1 MKLENIQTQTMTLN
15 DLFYRDRRFRIP
27 GYQRPYEWAERE
39 IESLLNHLTDAYES
53 KKTEIYLVGTLQFN
67 QVDVD
72 TYEIIDGHQRLTT
85 FYLLLR
91 CLGIQPHLQ
100 YRNEISG
107 ETSLEPLIHREG
119 SRYQANDQYIR
130 RYLAE
135 RAGEASW
142 SSEDFCQYL
151 RNNIV
156 FVAIIL
162 QNCTSI
168 ADTLQIFST
177 LNTTGLSL
185 DIKDIFKIRFHDY
198 WRSAGGGEQTAFF
211 SRINGAYEKVTHPHS
226 DQLSQAHP
234 ANTIYRRR
242 ESDLLDTYRFFL
254 ISQTKN
260 QSYANQ
266 LKSSNNEFFDRYFK
280 NAPPDADAQLDTFC
294 QIAECMQQTQRLL
307 FERDQR
313 AVDKFEVI
321 SCCSRELIQECGYGK
336 LKNLYDYLIYRQYRD
351 SPSHTVTEEMLQTA
365 DQIMTCVWK
374 YCSVYRLLYA
384 KVINATFIQVGQ
396 VVFQPD
402 VHQIRDTAPQQFL
415 DELKDSGRNLS
426 AYSILST
433 SLDHV
438 LGCNKPHLLIML
450 SYIDDVELCPGKTIY
465 DVKKDLFYRP
475 KWDLNIEHI
484 LSRSL
489 YEEESVQSIGNL
501 MYLKDNT
508 NKGLG
513 VKTKKLLQDRLSDV
527 ERKQRDFHNKLQNYP
542 GDRGELMCVDAF
554 LKTYHSPDFLEQRTA
569 QKREFLQ
576 SVYALSRLVDN

>member
-1 MKLENIQTQTMTLN
+1 MKLDNIKLQSMTLN
-15 DLFYRDRRFRIP
+15 DLFYRDLRFRIP
-27 GYQRPYEWAERE
+27 GYQRPYEWAERQ
-39 IESLLNHLTDAYES
+39 IESLLNHLMDAYEA
-53 KKTEIYLVGTLQFN
+53 KKTEVYLVGTLQFN
-67 QVDVD
+67 QVDAN

-100 YRNEISG
+100 YCSEISG
-107 ETSLEPLIHREG
+107 ETSLETLIGREG
-119 SRYQANDQYIR
+119 SLYQSNYQYID
-130 RYLAE
+130 RYLATRE
-135 RAGEASW
+135 RETPCTSD
-142 SSEDFCQYL
+142 DFCQYL
-151 RNNIV
+151 RDNIV

-162 QNCTSI
+162 QDCTSI
-168 ADTLQIFST
+168 ADTLQIFSA

-198 WRSAGGGEQTAFF
+198 WRSCAGGEQTVFF
-211 SRINGAYEKVTHPHS
+211 SRINDAYEKVTHPHS
-226 DQLSQAHP
+226 DQLSQSHP
-234 ANTIYRRR
+234 ANAIYRRW
-242 ESDLLDTYRFFL
+242 ETDLLDTYRFFL

-260 QSYANQ
+260 QSYAKP

-307 FERDQR
+307 FRRDQR
-313 AVDKFEVI
+313 AVDKFELI

-336 LKNLYDYLIYRQYRD
+336 LKNLYDYLVYRQYRD

-384 KVINATFIQVGQ
+384 KVINAAFAQVGQ

-402 VHQIRDTAPQQFL
+402 VRQIRDTAQQQFL
-415 DELKDSGRNLS
+415 DELKGSGRNLS
-426 AYSILST
+426 AHSILST

-450 SYIDDVELCPGKTIY
+450 SYTHDVELCPGKTIY

-475 KWDLNIEHI
+475 KWDLDIEHI

-508 NKGLG
+508 NKSLG
-513 VKTKKLLQDRLSDV
+513 VKTKKLLQENLPDE
-527 ERKQRDFHNKLQNYP
+527 ERRQRDFHNKLQNYP
-542 GDRGELMCVDAF
+542 RDRGELACVDAF
-554 LKTYHSPDFLEQRTA
+554 LKTYHSTDFLEQRTA
-569 QKREFLQ
+569 QKREFIQ
-576 SVYALSRLVDN
+576 SVYDLSRLVDT